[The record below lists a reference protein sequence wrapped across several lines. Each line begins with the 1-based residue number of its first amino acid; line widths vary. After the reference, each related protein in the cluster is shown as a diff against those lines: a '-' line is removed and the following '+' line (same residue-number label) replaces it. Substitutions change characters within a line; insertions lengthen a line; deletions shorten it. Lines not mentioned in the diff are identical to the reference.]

1 MRIDAAKRDAKP
13 NVAKAILD
21 TSALLAYINGEKG
34 GDVVA
39 DLIGDAAVST
49 VNFAEAI
56 GKLVQRGR
64 SLELAL
70 EALSFIEFDII
81 DFDRGLAARTG
92 GLIVHTLELGLS
104 LGDRAC
110 LALAEREGV
119 PAVTADSA
127 WKKLKLQID
136 IRLIR

>member
-1 MRIDAAKRDAKP
+1 
-13 NVAKAILD
+13 VARAVLD

-39 DLIGDAAVST
+39 ELIGDAAVST
-49 VNFAEAI
+49 VNFSEAV

-70 EALSFIEFDII
+70 EALSFAELDIV
-81 DFDRGLAARTG
+81 DFDRGLATRTG
-92 GLIVHTLELGLS
+92 GLIAHTLELGLS

-110 LALAEREGV
+110 LALAERERL

-127 WKKLKLQID
+127 WKKLKLKID
-136 IRLIR
+136 IQLIR